1 MLCVG
6 NKAVTL
12 TVCAGKRTKYAYV
25 GVRNLEACERIGAP
39 MFGGFAKLELAKHG
53 DDAIAGTLDHGPGK
67 FGSEP
72 FFVAA
77 HSDPSQCDGEL
88 LLVMGQSWLTVG
100 QSHVGQQ
107 QFLSIFSE
115 GLLMMVMAVSPGSQ
129 SACMLLFAAT
139 YVPQGGCK
147 VSVRADLLGD
157 MAGSHM
163 P

>member
-1 MLCVG
+1 MLRH
-6 NKAVTL
+6 AVCTSSLPVFCL
-12 TVCAGKRTKYAYV
+12 TPSRSLRACAGKRTKYAYV
-25 GVRNLEACERIGAP
+25 GVRDLEACERIGAP

-88 LLVMGQSWLTVG
+88 LQLLVMGQSWLTVG

-107 QFLSIFSE
+107 QLLSLFSE

-129 SACMLLFAAT
+129 LACMLLLAA
-139 YVPQGGCK
+139 K
-147 VSVRADLLGD
+147 
-157 MAGSHM
+157 
-163 P
+163 